1 MSAEETFSAAYLAE
15 NKGPSILGS
24 TIAVSIASTL
34 FAGARLF
41 VRGKIL
47 RQLHLDDYLIIISV
61 LAGWVSLAMAIT
73 AVANGNGRHFDT
85 LSLQQ
90 KQDVI
95 LWTIVGFPPGIISF
109 GVPKLAVVAL
119 LTRIMNPSRWHT
131 IFLWALT
138 GLCNVALM
146 GCTVILFAQCQPSRS
161 QWNFSVPGV
170 CWDRWILVHYAIFA
184 GAFSAFVDLYLAI
197 YPALVLAKLKLNV
210 KKKIALTVALG
221 IGSVSTVVAIYKC
234 TRLPALASP
243 DFSYDTSDLIIWT
256 IVEGSTIIIASCI
269 PILQPLVDVL
279 FGKRALGSSSD
290 PRYKY
295 QHYGTDR
302 SGPRNLKSDIDMPSV
317 HRSGHH
323 MHGKPAQN
331 EEGAS
336 EYELTRGPASKSSQE
351 SILERNRLPSDG
363 AIVRTD
369 VFTVKVS
376 QAKPGESDRGMGF

>member
-1 MSAEETFSAAYLAE
+1 MDESFSPEYLAA

-34 FAGARLF
+34 FAAARLF
-41 VRGKIL
+41 VRGRIL

-61 LAGWVSLAMAIT
+61 LAGWTSLAMAMT
-73 AVANGNGRHFDT
+73 AVSNGNGRHFDT

-95 LWTIVGFPPGIISF
+95 LWTIAGFPPGIVSF

-131 IFLWALT
+131 IFLWTLT
-138 GLCNVALM
+138 GLCNVVLM
-146 GCTVILFAQCQPSRS
+146 GCTVILFAQCQPSKS
-161 QWNFSVPGV
+161 QWDFSVPGV
-170 CWDRWILVHYAIFA
+170 CWDRWILVSYAIAA

-197 YPALVLAKLKLNV
+197 YPALVLARLKLNI
-210 KKKIALTVALG
+210 KKKIALTIALG

-234 TRLPALASP
+234 TRLPSLASP

-269 PILQPLVDVL
+269 PILQPLVDIL

-302 SGPRNLKSDIDMPSV
+302 TGPKNLKSDLDMPSV

-323 MHGKPAQN
+323 ISKSEQHGGEN
-331 EEGAS
+331 AS
-336 EYELTRGPASKSSQE
+336 EYELTRGNAWKSSQE
-351 SILERNRLPSDG
+351 SILERSMVPSDG
-363 AIVRTD
+363 AIIRTD
-369 VFTVKVS
+369 VFTVKIS
-376 QAKPGESDRGMGF
+376 QAKSHDSRGGAGF